1 MSATLQ
7 VRLTASRQQVLAEGP
22 DDADVVV
29 TVAKADVGAD
39 PSVLFMTGKLKA
51 TGTTGDLFDALAD
64 GRVAS
69 ALMRLAS
76 QL

>member
-1 MSATLQ
+1 MTATVQ
-7 VRLTASRQQVLAEGP
+7 VRVNVNRQQVLVEGP

-51 TGTTGDLFDALAD
+51 TGTTGDLLDALAD
-64 GRVAS
+64 GRVAD
-69 ALMRLAS
+69 AITRLAS
-76 QL
+76 PF